1 MTGRKLKPEIRSKPR
16 KLKNIN
22 RQVKK
27 HYFWQFSYFKLC
39 SKPVT
44 VNKSFVVKLLQ
55 VGPYFAKE
63 IFQFFS
69 SYLSDIRGSRY
80 SSAPFVLK
88 VRTNNIIL
96 LLDLSLTLTAKA
108 KMLIRLHFILKSANE
123 YSYSS
128 DIRLASLK
136 PLHGVLWPNLTST
149 CANLVQGK
157 G

>member
-22 RQVKK
+22 RQVKN

-39 SKPVT
+39 SKPVQSIK
-44 VNKSFVVKLLQ
+44 VLYCSQASSGWALFFQRNFFSFLVL
-55 VGPYFAKE
+55 Y
-63 IFQFFS
+63 S
-69 SYLSDIRGSRY
+69 SYLSDIRGSGY

-108 KMLIRLHFILKSANE
+108 LF
-123 YSYSS
+123 
-128 DIRLASLK
+128 
-136 PLHGVLWPNLTST
+136 VCTSF
-149 CANLVQGK
+149 
-157 G
+157 